1 MRDQTFLVIGH
12 LIRNGL
18 DMSSLIFESDALE
31 MILQQIYPAQSA
43 LSLRYISW
51 CLYIICKKY
60 YEPTSTGLLLSDK
73 QINYIQSLFGK
84 LAELLFRDDSTQEL
98 AIVVILALGRFI
110 HMHPP
115 SDLLTDVLQNMTI
128 TILSAG

>member
-1 MRDQTFLVIGH
+1 
-12 LIRNGL
+12 
-18 DMSSLIFESDALE
+18 MSSLIFESDALE